1 MHFMFNNYPDS
12 ASILFQGFDE
22 QKSRIRIRIDA
33 SERNTGNVKNERRN
47 VPDPKIIFRQEPDPK
62 QKFRI
67 RFRIFITG
75 FDITSTNLQ
84 LENKIKCSDHVNT
97 LL

>member
-47 VPDPKIIFRQEPDPK
+47 VPDPDPKIIFRQEPDPK
-62 QKFRI
+62 
-67 RFRIFITG
+67 RFG
-75 FDITSTNLQ
+75 SSSLV
-84 LENKIKCSDHVNT
+84 LT
-97 LL
+97 LPVIIYS